1 MSENQ
6 YADILDDDTIE
17 STEAQA
23 EAQSPKALREYAKE
37 QKRARE
43 AAEAELNKLRAELRQ
58 GEVKSKLAAAGLPE
72 GAAKFAASAED
83 LDAWINENRGLF
95 GGAGSTETQD
105 VDPTAPVGQP
115 SLSPEQVQRMQAT
128 NVQPGAFNPGGIKE
142 LDTQVN
148 NAQSREELLA
158 ILAQQGRLAR

>member
-17 STEAQA
+17 AAEAQA

-43 AAEAELNKLRAELRQ
+43 AAEAELNKLRGELRQ
-58 GEVKSKLAAAGLPE
+58 GEVKTKLAAAGLPE

-83 LDAWINENRGLF
+83 LDAWIEENRGLF
-95 GGAGSTETQD
+95 GGAGESQTQN

-115 SLSPEQVQRMQAT
+115 SLTPEQIQQMRAVG
-128 NVQPGAFNPGGIKE
+128 VQPGSFNPGSIDHLNSK
-142 LDTQVN
+142 VN
-148 NAQSREELLA
+148 DAGSKEELIA
-158 ILAQQGRLAR
+158 ILAQQGRLAG